1 MFGPIQDRIGRSLI
15 VLFLIKP
22 LIDLGYFLSIRA
34 GSIRL
39 APTTV
44 AGFIICLYFAVFRF
58 QGGRA
63 LPPYI
68 RVFEAFIA
76 ANLVSILLGITISN
90 EASFPSTLTLM
101 LKLMNSYVLFYAA
114 YSAAVRYQ
122 YQDVTPFVRAIV
134 IGSAVAVLANL
145 AAIGLG
151 VESPAMDYAKELSI
165 ERERGLYYDP
175 GVLAN
180 VAFFNLIFAVFWLHM
195 QKRKTLLWL
204 LFIGF
209 LLLSDLYLIAASKS
223 RSVMIELAVFGVIYT
238 WLFQRRFGRVLA
250 PLVGAAVIAT
260 AVLVFDIDFEQLF
273 VRFEG
278 DIAAIGEEGPGA
290 SAGSGGVTL
299 GKFEALG
306 SNRGAL
312 WADALTEIFSR
323 TGFTLL
329 LGDYYSSIS
338 LAHSDFVDVLGRN
351 GIIGLAIYLAL
362 LCGLLLSAFA
372 ATRARQADRD
382 RALRFVAF
390 ILLVCYILYSVPF
403 RPLAYTTSAWYM
415 WVMLALSLANVTV
428 AQSRYAQAQQDR
440 LREPAASPSRKARGP
455 AGAATGAR

>member
-1 MFGPIQDRIGRSLI
+1 MFGPIHDRIGRSLI

-22 LIDLGYFLSIRA
+22 SIDLGYFLSMSV

-76 ANLVSILLGITISN
+76 TNMVSILLGLTISN
-90 EASFPSTLTLM
+90 HASFASTLILM

-134 IGSAVAVLANL
+134 VGSSVAVVLNL
-145 AAIGLG
+145 AAIGLDI
-151 VESPAMDYAKELSI
+151 ESPAMDYAKNVGD
-165 ERERGLYYDP
+165 RERGLYYDP

-180 VAFFNLIFAVFWLHM
+180 LAFFNLIFAVFWLHM

-223 RSVMIELAVFGVIYT
+223 RSVIIELAVFGVIYT
-238 WLFQRRFGRVLA
+238 WLFQRRFGRILA
-250 PLVGAAVIAT
+250 PLVGAAIIAT
-260 AVLVFDIDFEQLF
+260 SALVFDIDFDQVL

-278 DIAAIGEEGPGA
+278 DIAAIGEEGPGVGT
-290 SAGSGGVTL
+290 GSGGVTL

-323 TGFTLL
+323 TGFVLL

-351 GIIGLAIYLAL
+351 GIVGLAIYLTL

-372 ATRARQADRD
+372 ATKARQADRD
-382 RALRFVAF
+382 RALRSVAF

-403 RPLAYTTSAWYM
+403 RPLVYTTSAWYM
-415 WVMLALSLANVTV
+415 WVMLALSLANVAV
-428 AQSRYAQAQQDR
+428 VQGRHAQSRQDR
-440 LREPAASPSRKARGP
+440 RREPAASASREARGP
-455 AGAATGAR
+455 AGAATSPR